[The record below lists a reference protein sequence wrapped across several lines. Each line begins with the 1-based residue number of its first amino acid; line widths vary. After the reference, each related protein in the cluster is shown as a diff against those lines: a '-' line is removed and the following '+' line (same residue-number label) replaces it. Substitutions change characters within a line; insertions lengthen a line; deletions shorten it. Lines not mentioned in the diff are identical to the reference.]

1 MSMKFNSQY
10 DDELNRLFKE
20 EFDEKIE
27 LMKSFG
33 EINNTRQTNDFLN
46 DNLNAYA
53 ITFYELKYN
62 QANNILEDFYYNTT
76 DIIKEED
83 LMAMITVNEDIKIS
97 CEKNLKNFLNTDYED
112 KIKYYADGILDMNY
126 KTLIEVKPVLNYY
139 LSKSPLEQTAINKDA
154 TISEENLKNLNK
166 FNGITRKLQDNFI
179 KDNKKNLSIINE
191 IKNPSNND
199 NSNNN
204 KVKRRIKVAI

>member
-1 MSMKFNSQY
+1 MQFNSKY

>member
-1 MSMKFNSQY
+1 MQFNSKY

-154 TISEENLKNLNK
+154 TISEYNLTNLNK

-204 KVKRRIKVAI
+204 KVKRRLKVAI

>member
-1 MSMKFNSQY
+1 MKFNSKY

-20 EFDEKIE
+20 EFDEKIN
-27 LMKSFG
+27 LMQQFG

-154 TISEENLKNLNK
+154 TISEYNLTNLNK

-191 IKNPSNND
+191 IKNPSANED
-199 NSNNN
+199 NSYKD
-204 KVKRRIKVAI
+204 KVKRRMKVAI